1 MQLLYITQSD
11 IKWLCQ
17 ITVVA
22 LCLQLRKS
30 KILGWGATMKLTRR
44 EILEQLGRLGING
57 ICDLKK
63 ACREFEAYWDCVR
76 FRY

>member
-1 MQLLYITQSD
+1 
-11 IKWLCQ
+11 
-17 ITVVA
+17 
-22 LCLQLRKS
+22 
-30 KILGWGATMKLTRR
+30 MKLTRR

-57 ICDLKK
+57 IRDLKK